1 MKRLLTAAAAAL
13 TLMGAMGATAA
24 YAQPGDYGH
33 HDNNNNRHDD
43 HNNNQW
49 NDNQHNGY
57 TYHGQWHY
65 GPPPANLQGRSD
77 VQFGLHQWRRGD
89 HLPSYYRNRFQE
101 VDWRHEH
108 YRAPPRG
115 YHYVRDDRGETLLVG
130 IATGAILSA
139 ILSNH

>member
-1 MKRLLTAAAAAL
+1 
-13 TLMGAMGATAA
+13 GMGATAA

-33 HDNNNNRHDD
+33 HDNNNNNGHHDD
-43 HNNNQW
+43 HNNNNNNQW
-49 NDNQHNGY
+49 DDHQHNGY
-57 TYHGQWHY
+57 SYHGQWHY
-65 GPPPANLQGRSD
+65 GPPPANLQGHVD
-77 VQFGLHQWRRGD
+77 YGFHQWRRGD

-115 YHYVRDDRGETLLVG
+115 YHYVRDDRGEVLLVG

-139 ILSNH
+139 ILNNH